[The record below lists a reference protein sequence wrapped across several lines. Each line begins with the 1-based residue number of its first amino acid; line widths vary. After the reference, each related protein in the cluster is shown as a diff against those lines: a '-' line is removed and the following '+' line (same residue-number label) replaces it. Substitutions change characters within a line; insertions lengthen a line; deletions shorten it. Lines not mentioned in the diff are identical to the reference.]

1 MGNSNIFSRQV
12 NFSISVI
19 CIGAFA
25 LLGIVLMLEAAEM
38 DNPIAEMMAQN
49 NDITEL

>member
-1 MGNSNIFSRQV
+1 MGNTNILSRQV

-19 CIGAFA
+19 CIGSFA

-38 DNPIAEMMAQN
+38 ENPIAEIMAKN
-49 NDITEL
+49 KDISEL